1 VKFSQQNRI
10 KRNLVL
16 EAKRINFS
24 SILHSKIT
32 MLSSVIHSSA
42 QTLAHVGEALGLRN
56 LDPQSGKIFI
66 TDGLGVV
73 GHRVALKLL
82 NAGFPTVRLGATNPV
97 SMSFVSELGG
107 EVCDFHWSD
116 ESTYLKALDGVK
128 SVLITI
134 PYTADWDSH
143 FSTFI
148 DACKH
153 AGVKHIV
160 KLSFYHAR
168 VKSDIFHEVPLVR
181 KHGVCDTDLINLVTP
196 QPPLASVVGGAEQ
209 VTPGYD
215 MYIRPNMSYTILY
228 ASHYMSDPFTFQGR
242 ELNSQGT
249 LYGASGNR
257 GVNYVSPN
265 DVAEVA
271 TRVLL
276 APKEYYDKVYTLTG
290 ANSIPDK
297 EVATILSI
305 YLDKPIVYTNQ
316 PLDEFSKGLKI
327 SGDPR
332 FMVEDLVAFERVKST
347 GTEEVRTFVS
357 NDIKHIC
364 GHAPES
370 FEEYLLRTD
379 MMTDIELKPPAE
391 G

>member
-1 VKFSQQNRI
+1 
-10 KRNLVL
+10 
-16 EAKRINFS
+16 
-24 SILHSKIT
+24 

-56 LDPQSGKIFI
+56 LDPESGKIFI

-82 NAGFPTVRLGATNPV
+82 NAGYPTVRLGATNPV
-97 SMSFVSELGG
+97 SMSFASELGA
-107 EVCDFHWSD
+107 EICDFNWSD

-134 PYTADWDSH
+134 PYTADWDRH

-148 DACKH
+148 VACKH

-168 VKSDIFHEVPLVR
+168 IKSDVFHEVPLVR
-181 KHGVCDTDLINLVTP
+181 KHGVCDTLLMNLAAP
-196 QPPLASVVGGAEQ
+196 QPPLASVVAGAEQ
-209 VTPGYD
+209 VTPAYD

-242 ELNSQGT
+242 ELNSEGA
-249 LYGASGNR
+249 LYGASCNH

-265 DVAEVA
+265 DAAEVA

-276 APKEYYDKVYTLTG
+276 APKEHFDKVYTLTG
-290 ANSIPDK
+290 AHSIPDK
-297 EVATILSI
+297 EVAKFLSK
-305 YLDKPIVYTNQ
+305 YLDKPIVYVNK
-316 PLDEFSKGLKI
+316 PLDEFSKSLKI
-327 SGDPR
+327 SGDSF
-332 FMVEDLVAFERVKST
+332 FMVEDLVAFEKVKLS
-347 GTEEVRTFVS
+347 GTEEERTFVS

-379 MMTDIELKPPAE
+379 VMTEIELKPPTE